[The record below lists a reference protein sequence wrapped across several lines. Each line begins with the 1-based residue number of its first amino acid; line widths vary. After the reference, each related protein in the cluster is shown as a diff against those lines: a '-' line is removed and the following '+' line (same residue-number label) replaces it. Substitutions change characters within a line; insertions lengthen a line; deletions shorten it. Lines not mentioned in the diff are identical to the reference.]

1 LNNAAHPCFD
11 LEKNSKNTWIWWVL
25 GLHVLVWVLA
35 HGIAD
40 TNLDSYADML
50 ENYAWGQDWSW
61 GSAKHP
67 PLFAWI
73 TGAWFAVFPTLDTA
87 YHLLSYLNVAIGLLG
102 VYRLAQAIDRDDFA
116 LPAVV
121 LLSMAFPY
129 STLAVKF
136 NANAILLSVW
146 PWAAVAWAHSVQKT
160 GRQGLLWSM
169 ALGVLAALA
178 MLGKYYSGVFLLGL
192 FLAALAS
199 PKGRLWF
206 TTPKPWLSLLVFGL
220 SLLPHLQWLQSH
232 EFVTLHYV
240 SEQGSAEGTNW
251 QLLAKFA
258 ISPIGYWLVPWLLC
272 TALYA
277 PKGMSV
283 WQSLRA
289 WPKRMLQSWLPQS
302 WQDSLFWFAM
312 LPWAITLVF
321 GITGFVELSLPWAIP
336 IGYGFSLLWLR
347 NLSQDENTTQQ
358 ATHNLLRCL
367 IAWFALV
374 VLVSPWYA
382 WHQAK
387 EGTENHYLPRRE
399 AAAAVL
405 QTWQERHPHLP
416 LQWVGGQWAENA
428 LLAFYGDHRLRVVPE
443 VPDQFPATV
452 SPLPNWQTRAGV
464 LLCPLGPVSAPIAT
478 DCPQR
483 MRAWLQSQGQN
494 TEPTLITV
502 KSEGL
507 RFPLDKPFAY
517 LVFEY
522 LPTKP

>member
-1 LNNAAHPCFD
+1 
-11 LEKNSKNTWIWWVL
+11 
-25 GLHVLVWVLA
+25 
-35 HGIAD
+35 
-40 TNLDSYADML
+40 
-50 ENYAWGQDWSW
+50 
-61 GSAKHP
+61 
-67 PLFAWI
+67 
-73 TGAWFAVFPTLDTA
+73 
-87 YHLLSYLNVAIGLLG
+87 
-102 VYRLAQAIDRDDFA
+102 
-116 LPAVV
+116 
-121 LLSMAFPY
+121 
-129 STLAVKF
+129 
-136 NANAILLSVW
+136 
-146 PWAAVAWAHSVQKT
+146 
-160 GRQGLLWSM
+160 
-169 ALGVLAALA
+169 
-178 MLGKYYSGVFLLGL
+178 
-192 FLAALAS
+192 
-199 PKGRLWF
+199 
-206 TTPKPWLSLLVFGL
+206 
-220 SLLPHLQWLQSH
+220 
-232 EFVTLHYV
+232 
-240 SEQGSAEGTNW
+240 
-251 QLLAKFA
+251 
-258 ISPIGYWLVPWLLC
+258 LLC

-277 PKGMSV
+277 PKGMSI

-302 WQDSLFWFAM
+302 WQDSFFWFAM

-443 VPDQFPATV
+443 VPDQFPAAV

>member
-1 LNNAAHPCFD
+1 LNTTAHSCFD
-11 LEKNSKNTWIWWVL
+11 LGKNSKNIWVWWVV

-35 HGIAD
+35 HGVAD

-50 ENYAWGQDWSW
+50 ENYAWSQEWSW

-67 PLFAWI
+67 PLFAWV
-73 TGAWFAVFPTLDTA
+73 TGAWFAIFPTCDTA
-87 YHLLSYLNVAIGLLG
+87 YHMLSYLNVAIGLLG
-102 VYRLAQAIDRDDFA
+102 VYRLAQAIDRHDLA

-146 PWAAVAWAHSVQKT
+146 PWTAVAWAHSVQKVD
-160 GRQGLLWSM
+160 RQGLVWSM
-169 ALGVLAALA
+169 ALGALAALA
-178 MLGKYYSGVFLLGL
+178 MLGKYYSGVFLLSL
-192 FLAALAS
+192 FLATLAS

-206 TTPKPWLSLLVFGL
+206 MTPKPWLSLLVFGL
-220 SLLPHLQWLQSH
+220 SLLPHIQWLQSH
-232 EFVTLHYV
+232 DFVTLHYV
-240 SEQGSAEGTNW
+240 NEQGSPEGTNW
-251 QLLAKFA
+251 RLLAKFA
-258 ISPIGYWLVPWLLC
+258 ISPLAYWLVPWLLC

-277 PKGMSV
+277 PQGMSV
-283 WQSLRA
+283 GQSLRA
-289 WPKRMLQSWLPQS
+289 WPKRMRQSWQPQS

-347 NLSQDENTTQQ
+347 NLSQDEHTTQR
-358 ATHNLLRCL
+358 ATQSLLKCL
-367 IAWFALV
+367 MVWLV
-374 VLVSPWYA
+374 IILLVSPWYA

-387 EGTENHYLPRRE
+387 EGTENYYLPRRE

-405 QTWQERHPHLP
+405 QTWQARHPNLP
-416 LQWVGGQWAENA
+416 LQWIGGQWAENA
-428 LLAFYGDHRLRVVPE
+428 LLAFYGDHRLRIVPE

-452 SPLPNWQTRAGV
+452 SPLLNWQTGAGV
-464 LLCPLGPVSAPIAT
+464 LLCPLGPVSAPTAT

-483 MRAWLQSQGQN
+483 MRVWLQTQGQN
-494 TEPTLITV
+494 TEPMVITV
-502 KSEGL
+502 KSQGM

-517 LVFEY
+517 LMFEY
-522 LPTKP
+522 LPPRP